1 MKTDN
6 KTFCLIKNA
15 DVYTPEHLG
24 IRDILICGTQV
35 VHIAP
40 DIELPM
46 GLDPDVF
53 DAEGLKAVPGF
64 IDQHVHV
71 IGGGG
76 QLGFASLVPAVTV
89 SELVKVGTTTVV
101 GLLGTDGFVK
111 DLPALY
117 AAVKAICQEGLSAYM
132 LTSYYGL
139 PERTLTGSVAEDLIY
154 IDKVIGCK
162 LAMSDDRSSF
172 PTTLEILRLI
182 NQVRLGGFTS
192 GKGGVLHIHLG
203 AEETGIAQLIDIVRQ
218 HPKFAD
224 YLSPTHLIR
233 TRALFEQAIQFA
245 NLGGMVDFSTGGT
258 RFDLPHRCVMEAIS
272 RGVSIDRITFSSD
285 GHGGV
290 RRENPDTGEV
300 IYRPAPLD
308 LNYKEMT
315 LLVKECDLPLS
326 DALKLIT
333 ANPARNMKLKH
344 KGRIAP
350 RMDAD
355 ICLLDD
361 QLSLQHVMA
370 MGRWAMVQQK
380 TLMKGRYE

>member
-1 MKTDN
+1 MLFK
-6 KTFCLIKNA
+6 LIKNA
-15 DVYTPEHLG
+15 DVYAPQHLG
-24 IRDILICGTQV
+24 INDILVCNEQI
-35 VHIAP
+35 VHISKN
-40 DIELPM
+40 IELP
-46 GLDPDVF
+46 GGFDVRVM
-53 DAEGLKAVPGF
+53 DVEGLKAVPGF

-89 SELVKVGTTTVV
+89 SELVQVGSTTVL

-111 DLPALY
+111 DLNTLY

-203 AEETGIAQLIDIVRQ
+203 AEETGISQLIDIVRK

-233 TRALFEQAIQFA
+233 TRPLFEQALEFA
-245 NLGGMVDFSTGGT
+245 KLGGMVDFSTGGT
-258 RFDLPHRCVMEAIS
+258 KFTQPRHCVMEALD
-272 RGVSIDRITFSSD
+272 RGISIDRITFSSD

-290 RRENPDTGEV
+290 RKENPETGEV

-315 LLVKECDLPLS
+315 LLVKDCGLMLD

-333 ANPARNMKLKH
+333 TNPARNLKLRN
-344 KGRIAP
+344 KGRIAVN
-350 RMDAD
+350 MDAD
-355 ICLLDD
+355 ICFLDD
-361 QLSLQHVMA
+361 QLGLQHVMA
-370 MGRWAMVQQK
+370 RGRMAMEGQK
-380 TLMKGRYE
+380 ILMKGRYE

>member
-1 MKTDN
+1 ML
-6 KTFCLIKNA
+6 FHLIRNA
-15 DVYTPEHLG
+15 DIYAPEHLG
-24 IRDILICGTQV
+24 INDILVCNGQI
-35 VHIAP
+35 VHIGQDIQLP
-40 DIELPM
+40 DSFDARVL
-46 GLDPDVF
+46 

-76 QLGFASLVPAVTV
+76 QMGFASLVPAVTV
-89 SELVKVGTTTVV
+89 SELVQVGTTTVL

-111 DLPALY
+111 DLSTLY
-117 AAVKAICQEGLSAYM
+117 AGVKALSQEGLSAYM

-139 PERTLTGSVAEDLIY
+139 PERTLTGSVAEDMIY

-172 PTTLEILRLI
+172 PTDLDILRLI

-203 AEETGIAQLIDIVRQ
+203 AEETGISQLIDIVRH
-218 HPKFAD
+218 HPKFAE

-233 TRALFEQAIQFA
+233 TRPLFEQALEFA
-245 NLGGMVDFSTGGT
+245 SLGGMIDFSTGGT
-258 RFDLPHRCVMEAIS
+258 KFDLPRNCVMEAIH
-272 RGVSIDRITFSSD
+272 RGISIDNITFSSD

-290 RRENPDTGEV
+290 RRQNPETGEV
-300 IYRPAPLD
+300 TYRPAPLD

-315 LLVKECDLPLS
+315 LLVKDCGMALD

-333 ANPARNMKLKH
+333 TNPARNLKLRN

-350 RMDAD
+350 GMDAD
-355 ICLLDD
+355 LCFLDD
-361 QLSLQHVMA
+361 ELTLQHVMA
-370 MGRWAMVQQK
+370 MGRMAMVSQK
-380 TLMKGRYE
+380 ILMKGRYE

>member
-1 MKTDN
+1 MN
-6 KTFCLIKNA
+6 
-15 DVYTPEHLG
+15 
-24 IRDILICGTQV
+24 DILICNRQI
-35 VHIAP
+35 VHIGR
-40 DIELPM
+40 DLQLPN
-46 GLDPDVF
+46 GFDVYVF
-53 DAEGLKAVPGF
+53 DAEGLKVVPGF

-89 SELVKVGTTTVV
+89 SELVEVGTTTVV

-111 DLPALY
+111 DLGTLY

-203 AEETGIAQLIDIVRQ
+203 AEETGIAQLIDIVKQ

-233 TRALFEQAIQFA
+233 TRPLFEQALEFA
-245 NLGGMVDFSTGGT
+245 SLGGMVDFSTGGT
-258 RFDLPHRCVMEAIS
+258 KFDQPRNCVMEAVGRGIS
-272 RGVSIDRITFSSD
+272 ID

-290 RRENPDTGEV
+290 RRENPVTGEV

-308 LNYKEMT
+308 LNYREMT
-315 LLVKECDLPLS
+315 LLVKDCGMALD

-333 ANPARNMKLKH
+333 ANPARNLKLKS
-344 KGRIAP
+344 KGRIAVG
-350 RMDAD
+350 MDAD
-355 ICLLDD
+355 LCFLDD
-361 QLSLQHVMA
+361 KLTLRHVMA
-370 MGRWAMVQQK
+370 MGDMAMVSQK
-380 TLMKGRYE
+380 ILMKGRYE

>member
-258 RFDLPHRCVMEAIS
+258 RFDLPHRCVMEAIN

>member
-40 DIELPM
+40 DIELPT

-89 SELVKVGTTTVV
+89 SELVQVGTTTVV

-203 AEETGIAQLIDIVRQ
+203 AEETGIAQLINIVRQ